1 LKLPEYRG
9 IKEGYPRVRRRFG
22 KLADYIALTRPFT
35 LIAPITVGLLLTLA
49 AEGFTFQ
56 ALTKGVYVGIT
67 LALAQ
72 ACGQAMNQAMD
83 ADIDRLA
90 KPYRPVASG
99 RVTRDEAM
107 GLAFLL
113 ALAAVGRGFTISV
126 YFGLMVCLMLF
137 FAAFYSLPPFSPRR
151 LSAWLNLLWISF
163 SRSFLP
169 FIAVMGLKGFPYAI
183 LAFAW
188 ALGWQGTKDIPDVE
202 ADRRFGIKTIA
213 NTCGVEGLRAYS
225 FVLTMAYGALA
236 LMLCRPLFLLL
247 LPLAAYGLMRYDR
260 PWRGENTI
268 AWAVYYSGLGLM
280 PLLVVLE
287 RLLQVF

>member
-1 LKLPEYRG
+1 
-9 IKEGYPRVRRRFG
+9 
-22 KLADYIALTRPFT
+22 
-35 LIAPITVGLLLTLA
+35 
-49 AEGFTFQ
+49 
-56 ALTKGVYVGIT
+56 
-67 LALAQ
+67 
-72 ACGQAMNQAMD
+72 MNQAID
-83 ADIDRLA
+83 ADLDKVV
-90 KPYRPVASG
+90 KPYRPIPSG
-99 RVTRDEAM
+99 RVTKDEAM

-151 LSAWLNLLWISF
+151 LNAWLNLLWISF

-236 LMLCRPLFLLL
+236 LMLCRPLFLFL